1 MSRMHKKRR
10 DRKNTYEMQRAL
22 TEMLSAASTDD
33 ETSDTNAVPES
44 PDIEDSRG
52 YDHEQTGTEATD
64 NHANEQI
71 DTSAIPVPTIPDGV
85 QIGAV
90 EDAEIGTDHEQ
101 IDGSSENIESKTADG
116 DSDRETDTVAKADE
130 AGTEADDET
139 AEPVTNADME
149 SITRQAGDDTADIEQ
164 EACKDVSDDN
174 PGTTGDAVDT
184 VAISEDDGDDDAVA
198 DTDTAKDEDTR
209 FGDDLTP
216 NGHETLQEQADRIA
230 KEESRRTLESIDSQL
245 DASGDKA
252 IDDFISGKIKEALAE
267 RDEYRK
273 NGDKRG
279 VERLGK
285 RLNEIAKL
293 RDGDGR
299 TLDGV
304 TAEYDKIMKDEDDR
318 LMLIAKHEAEQEER
332 ERVKR
337 VDALAAQLKEMPPD
351 EAKQEIAE
359 IDGND
364 YMTLAEFHA
373 ALVSDITSYVEEPEP
388 ELEQDVDETN
398 PETTDDK
405 GIASVTDDSDE
416 ADTDEADDADRGDND
431 TDSDGSNGLKEY
443 YDRYGGEPSHKDI
456 GVIWNKPHEQS
467 EKAKRRQERR
477 QREKERQALLAKRA
491 EERAEKEGVS
501 VEEIATRGDRPM
513 TAEEIEKRRKSK
525 RNGKLTALSIAKS
538 AIGIASLA
546 GIEGYAVF
554 EALKAVHNDG
564 KALSGFQSVEHM
576 IVPML
581 VIAAVWFVLS
591 LVLRA
596 VSKNAASGVISD
608 KSGRDANVK
617 QISYLS
623 ADLGICGK
631 TVLIDI
637 IRLVSMIVAGAL
649 TLVGIGSIAGT
660 DTAMGVAYG
669 IAVLLIAVGIV
680 GKRLYLFG
688 SDDDEDDTVI
698 EDSVTYGLAEIQRKI
713 EPVNAAFRP
722 LLAASAAAIVAM
734 SVVTFLPLRT
744 GTQLSDL
751 GTDAWL
757 SLGAIAA
764 LALGRCIAVW
774 VPRSAE
780 DVTSFS
786 SFAWSLLLM
795 FGLSAAT
802 ALFVIGQYVPAAIS
816 VALIVLICIGLK
828 ILGRGRDSVADL
840 NDYEIE

>member
-10 DRKNTYEMQRAL
+10 DRKNAYEMQRAL

-33 ETSDTNAVPES
+33 ETGDTDADTELPDTEEPRNPE
-44 PDIEDSRG
+44 R
-52 YDHEQTGTEATD
+52 TGTEATD
-64 NHANEQI
+64 NQADEQI
-71 DTSAIPVPTIPDGV
+71 DASSIPVPTIPDGA

-90 EDAEIGTDHEQ
+90 EDAEIGTDQ
-101 IDGSSENIESKTADG
+101 IDEGAESIELETADG
-116 DSDRETDTVAKADE
+116 DPNREVDTVAKADG
-130 AGTEADDET
+130 AGAETGGET
-139 AEPVTNADME
+139 AEPAADDDME
-149 SITRQAGDDTADIEQ
+149 SAARQAGDDTADIEQ
-164 EACKDVSDDN
+164 ETREGDSDDN
-174 PGTTGDAVDT
+174 QDATDDVADT
-184 VAISEDDGDDDAVA
+184 SATSEDDGDDDAA
-198 DTDTAKDEDTR
+198 ANTDVAKDGAAELS
-209 FGDDLTP
+209 DDLTP

-230 KEESRRTLESIDSQL
+230 KEESRCTLESINSQL

-252 IDDFISGKIKEALAE
+252 IDDFISGKIKEALVE
-267 RDEYRK
+267 RDELRRT
-273 NGDKRG
+273 GDKRG

-293 RDGDGR
+293 RDGNGR

-337 VDALAAQLKEMPPD
+337 VDALAAQLKEMAPD
-351 EAKQEIAE
+351 EAKQAIAE

-364 YMTLAEFHA
+364 YMTLAERHA
-373 ALVSDITSYVEEPEP
+373 ALVSDITSYVEEPEQ
-388 ELEQDVDETN
+388 EHDADETV
-398 PETTDDK
+398 PEATDEK
-405 GIASVTDDSDE
+405 GIASETDGSAEAGTDE
-416 ADTDEADDADRGDND
+416 TYDTDGGGDDTESDR
-431 TDSDGSNGLKEY
+431 SNGLKEY
-443 YDRYGGEPSHKDI
+443 YDRYGGEPSQNDI
-456 GVIWNKPHEQS
+456 GVIRNKPHEQS

-501 VEEIATRGDRPM
+501 VEEIASRGDRPM
-513 TAEEIEKRRKSK
+513 TSEEIEKRRKSK
-525 RNGKLTALSIAKS
+525 RDGKLTALSIAKS

-554 EALKAVHNDG
+554 EALKAVHDDG
-564 KALSGFQSVEHM
+564 KALSGFQSIEHM
-576 IVPML
+576 IIPML
-581 VIAAVWFVLS
+581 AIAAVWFVLS

-596 VSKNAASGVISD
+596 VSKNAASGVLSD
-608 KSGRDANVK
+608 KGGRDANVK

-623 ADLGICGK
+623 ADLGVCGK
-631 TVLIDI
+631 TVLIDA
-637 IRLVSMIVAGAL
+637 IRLISMVVAGAL

-660 DTAMGVAYG
+660 DTAMGVTYG

-688 SDDDEDDTVI
+688 SDDDDDDTAGI

-713 EPVNAAFRP
+713 EPVNAVFRP

-802 ALFVIGQYVPAAIS
+802 ALFVVGQYIPAAIS

-840 NDYEIE
+840 GDYEIE

>member
-1 MSRMHKKRR
+1 MSRMHKKRK
-10 DRKNTYEMQRAL
+10 DKKNTYEMQRAL
-22 TEMLSAASTDD
+22 SEMLSAASTVD
-33 ETSDTNAVPES
+33 ETGDTDADAES
-44 PDIEDSRG
+44 PDTEAPLNP
-52 YDHEQTGTEATD
+52 EQTGVETTG
-64 NHANEQI
+64 NHADEQI
-71 DTSAIPVPTIPDGV
+71 DASAIPVPTILDGA

-90 EDAEIGTDHEQ
+90 EDTEIRIGQ
-101 IDGSSENIESKTADG
+101 IDEGAKSIESETADG
-116 DSDRETDTVAKADE
+116 DSIRETDTVAKTDE
-130 AGTEADDET
+130 AGDEASGPTVND
-139 AEPVTNADME
+139 DME
-149 SITRQAGDDTADIEQ
+149 SATRQTVDDTADIEQ
-164 EACKDVSDDN
+164 KACEGDSDDSQDS
-174 PGTTGDAVDT
+174 TGDVADT
-184 VAISEDDGDDDAVA
+184 AETSEDSVDDDAA
-198 DTDTAKDEDTR
+198 DTDVAEEGTDGL
-209 FGDDLTP
+209 GDDLTP
-216 NGHETLQEQADRIA
+216 NRHETLQEQADRIA

-267 RDEYRK
+267 RDECRR
-273 NGDKRG
+273 NGDKKG

-337 VDALAAQLKEMPPD
+337 VDALAVQLKEMAPN
-351 EAKQEIAE
+351 EAKQAIAG

-364 YMTLAEFHA
+364 YMTLAERHA
-373 ALVSDITSYVEEPEP
+373 ALVSDITSYVEEPEQ
-388 ELEQDVDETN
+388 EQGADETN
-398 PETTDDK
+398 SDATDDNGIASTTDDS
-405 GIASVTDDSDE
+405 AE
-416 ADTDEADDADRGDND
+416 AGTDEVDDAERSGDD
-431 TDSDGSNGLKEY
+431 TGSDGSNGLKEY
-443 YDRYGGEPSHKDI
+443 YDRYGGEPSQNDI
-456 GVIWNKPHEQS
+456 GVIRNKPHEQS

-477 QREKERQALLAKRA
+477 KREKERQALLAKRA
-491 EERAEKEGVS
+491 EERAENEGVS
-501 VEEIATRGDRPM
+501 VEEIASRGDRQM
-513 TAEEIEKRRKSK
+513 TSEEIEKRRKSK
-525 RNGKLTALSIAKS
+525 RDGKLTALSIAKS

-554 EALKAVHNDG
+554 EALKAVHDDG

-581 VIAAVWFVLS
+581 AIAAVWFVLS

-596 VSKNAASGVISD
+596 VSKNAASGVLSD
-608 KSGRDANVK
+608 KGGRDANVK

-623 ADLGICGK
+623 ADLGVCGK
-631 TVLIDI
+631 TVLIDA
-637 IRLVSMIVAGAL
+637 IRLVSTVIAGAL
-649 TLVGIGSIAGT
+649 TLVGIGSVAGT

-757 SLGAIAA
+757 SFGAIAA

-802 ALFVIGQYVPAAIS
+802 ALFVVGQYVPAAIS

-840 NDYEIE
+840 DDYEIE

>member
-33 ETSDTNAVPES
+33 ETGGAVPE
-44 PDIEDSRG
+44 PADIETPGVEETRDSKQ
-52 YDHEQTGTEATD
+52 DAAESTGTPISESTD
-64 NHANEQI
+64 A
-71 DTSAIPVPTIPDGV
+71 SAIPVPTIPDGA

-90 EDAEIGTDHEQ
+90 ENDEGSIDSAEGTGNDADSESVGDDSNPEPDAVTENGKEGDEATEPEAGV
-101 IDGSSENIESKTADG
+101 DG
-116 DSDRETDTVAKADE
+116 ETDAQQVGDDAADIEPE
-130 AGTEADDET
+130 AREGGSDDNSDVTTDDVDDKTETSE
-139 AEPVTNADME
+139 
-149 SITRQAGDDTADIEQ
+149 DTAD
-164 EACKDVSDDN
+164 DD
-174 PGTTGDAVDT
+174 
-184 VAISEDDGDDDAVA
+184 SE
-198 DTDTAKDEDTR
+198 DTDTAGATGL
-209 FGDDLTP
+209 GDDLTP

-230 KEESRRTLESIDSQL
+230 KEESKRTLESIDSQL

-267 RDEYRK
+267 RDEYRR

-304 TAEYDKIMKDEDDR
+304 TAGYDKIMKDEDDR

-337 VDALAAQLKEMPPD
+337 VDAIAAKLKEMAPD
-351 EAKQEIAE
+351 EAQQVIAE

-364 YMTLAEFHA
+364 YMTLAERHA
-373 ALVSDITSYVEEPEP
+373 ALVSDITSYAEEPEQ
-388 ELEQDVDETN
+388 EQEADETGH
-398 PETTDDK
+398 EATDDK
-405 GIASVTDDSDE
+405 GASVTDDSAAAGTD
-416 ADTDEADDADRGDND
+416 DTDDADRGGDN
-431 TDSDGSNGLKEY
+431 TESDGSNGLKEY
-443 YDRYGGEPSHKDI
+443 YDRYGGEPSHRDI

-477 QREKERQALLAKRA
+477 QREKERQAMLEKRA

-501 VEEIATRGDRPM
+501 VEEIASRGDRQM
-513 TAEEIEKRRKSK
+513 SAEEIEKLRKGK
-525 RNGKLTALSIAKS
+525 KNGKLTALSVAKS

-554 EALKAVHNDG
+554 EALKAVHDDG
-564 KALSGFQSVEHM
+564 KALSGFQSIEHM

-581 VIAAVWFVLS
+581 AIAAVWFVLS

-596 VSKNAASGVISD
+596 VSKNAASGVLSD
-608 KSGRDANVK
+608 KGERDANVK

-623 ADLGICGK
+623 ADLGVCGK
-631 TVLIDI
+631 TVLIDA
-637 IRLVSMIVAGAL
+637 IRLISMVVAGGL

-669 IAVLLIAVGIV
+669 IAVLLAAVGIV

-688 SDDDEDDTVI
+688 SDEDDDDTAGI
-698 EDSVTYGLAEIQRKI
+698 EDSVTYGLAEIQRRI
-713 EPVNAAFRP
+713 EPVNAVFRP

-734 SVVTFLPLRT
+734 SIVTFLPLRT

-757 SLGAIAA
+757 SFGAIVA

-780 DVTSFS
+780 DATSFS

-802 ALFVIGQYVPAAIS
+802 ALFVVGQYVPAAIS
-816 VALIVLICIGLK
+816 VALIALICIGLK

-840 NDYEIE
+840 DDYEIE

>member
-1 MSRMHKKRR
+1 MSRMHKKRK
-10 DRKNTYEMQRAL
+10 DKKNTYEMQRAL

-33 ETSDTNAVPES
+33 ETGDTVPES
-44 PDIEDSRG
+44 TDIE
-52 YDHEQTGTEATD
+52 TPGTEETREPKQDTAEVAE
-64 NHANEQI
+64 NPIAESI
-71 DTSAIPVPTIPDGV
+71 DASAIPVPTIPDGA

-90 EDAEIGTDHEQ
+90 ETDDEKLASAEGTDNSAESE
-101 IDGSSENIESKTADG
+101 IAGDGSNHEVDTVMENGEDG
-116 DSDRETDTVAKADE
+116 DKPSEPE
-130 AGTEADDET
+130 AVD
-139 AEPVTNADME
+139 DME
-149 SITRQAGDDTADIEQ
+149 SATRQVSDDTTDIEQ
-164 EACKDVSDDN
+164 KACEDDSDDN
-174 PGTTGDAVDT
+174 PGPTGD
-184 VAISEDDGDDDAVA
+184 VADMAETSEDGVDDDAA
-198 DTDTAKDEDTR
+198 DADAAEE
-209 FGDDLTP
+209 GAAELSDDLTP
-216 NGHETLQEQADRIA
+216 NGYETLQEQADRIA

-267 RDEYRK
+267 RDECRRT
-273 NGDKRG
+273 GDKRG

-293 RDGDGR
+293 RDGNGR

-337 VDALAAQLKEMPPD
+337 VDAFAAKLKEMAPD
-351 EAKQEIAE
+351 EAKQAIAE

-364 YMTLAEFHA
+364 YMTLAERHA
-373 ALVSDITSYVEEPEP
+373 ALVSDITSYVEEPEQ
-388 ELEQDVDETN
+388 EHDADETV
-398 PETTDDK
+398 PEATDDK
-405 GIASVTDDSDE
+405 GIASATDGSAEAGTDE
-416 ADTDEADDADRGDND
+416 TYDTDRGGDDTESDR
-431 TDSDGSNGLKEY
+431 SNGLKEY
-443 YDRYGGEPSHKDI
+443 YDRYGGEPSQNDI
-456 GVIWNKPHEQS
+456 GVIRNKPHEQS

-491 EERAEKEGVS
+491 EERAEKEGTS
-501 VEEIATRGDRPM
+501 VEEIASRGDRPM
-513 TAEEIEKRRKSK
+513 TSEEIEKRRKNK
-525 RNGKLTALSIAKS
+525 RDGKLTALSIAKS

-554 EALKAVHNDG
+554 EALKAVHDDG

-596 VSKNAASGVISD
+596 VSKNAASGVLSD
-608 KSGRDANVK
+608 KGGRDANVK

-623 ADLGICGK
+623 ADLGVCGK
-631 TVLIDI
+631 TVLIDA
-637 IRLVSMIVAGAL
+637 IRLISMIVAGAL
-649 TLVGIGSIAGT
+649 TLVGIGSVAGT

-688 SDDDEDDTVI
+688 SDDDDDDTAGI

-713 EPVNAAFRP
+713 EPVNAVFRP
-722 LLAASAAAIVAM
+722 LIAASAAAIVAM
-734 SVVTFLPLRT
+734 SIVTFLPLRT

-757 SLGAIAA
+757 SLGAIVA

-802 ALFVIGQYVPAAIS
+802 ALFVVGQYVPAAIS

-840 NDYEIE
+840 DDYEIE

>member
-1 MSRMHKKRR
+1 
-10 DRKNTYEMQRAL
+10 MQRAL

-33 ETSDTNAVPES
+33 ETDGTAPAE
-44 PDIEDSRG
+44 PADIETPGVEETRDPKQDAAES
-52 YDHEQTGTEATD
+52 TGNPISESTD
-64 NHANEQI
+64 A
-71 DTSAIPVPTIPDGV
+71 SAIPVPTIPDGA

-90 EDAEIGTDHEQ
+90 ENDEERIASAEGTGNDADSESVGDDSNPETDAVT
-101 IDGSSENIESKTADG
+101 ENGEAG
-116 DSDRETDTVAKADE
+116 DEATEPEASVDRETDAQQ
-130 AGTEADDET
+130 
-139 AEPVTNADME
+139 
-149 SITRQAGDDTADIEQ
+149 IGDDATDIEQ
-164 EACKDVSDDN
+164 KACENDIDDT
-174 PGTTGDAVDT
+174 PDSTDGTADAAET
-184 VAISEDDGDDDAVA
+184 SEDSVDDGTA
-198 DTDTAKDEDTR
+198 DTDAAKEAAAGL
-209 FGDDLTP
+209 GDDLTP

-230 KEESRRTLESIDSQL
+230 KEESRRTLESIATQL

-267 RDEYRK
+267 RDEYRR

-304 TAEYDKIMKDEDDR
+304 TAGYDKIMKDEDDR

-337 VDALAAQLKEMPPD
+337 VDALAAKLKEMAPD
-351 EAKQEIAE
+351 EAQQAIAE

-364 YMTLAEFHA
+364 YMTLAERHA
-373 ALVSDITSYVEEPEP
+373 ALVSDITSYAEEPDQ
-388 ELEQDVDETN
+388 EQDTDETN
-398 PETTDDK
+398 HEVTDDK
-405 GIASVTDDSDE
+405 GVASATDDSAEDSAE
-416 ADTDEADDADRGDND
+416 ADTDDTDDADRGGDD
-431 TDSDGSNGLKEY
+431 TESDGSNGLKEY

-477 QREKERQALLAKRA
+477 QREKERQALLEKRA
-491 EERAEKEGVS
+491 EERAEREGVS

-513 TAEEIEKRRKSK
+513 TAEEIGKRRKGK
-525 RNGKLTALSIAKS
+525 RDGRLTALSVAKS

-554 EALKAVHNDG
+554 EALKAVHDDG

-581 VIAAVWFVLS
+581 LIAAVWFVLS

-596 VSKNAASGVISD
+596 VSKNAASGVLSD
-608 KSGRDANVK
+608 KGERDANVK

-623 ADLGICGK
+623 ADLGVCGR
-631 TVLIDI
+631 TVLIDA
-637 IRLVSMIVAGAL
+637 IRLVSMVVAGGL
-649 TLVGIGSIAGT
+649 TLVGIGSVAGT

-669 IAVLLIAVGIV
+669 IAVLLAAVGIV

-688 SDDDEDDTVI
+688 SDDDDDVTVI
-698 EDSVTYGLAEIQRKI
+698 EDSVTYGLAEIQRRI

-734 SVVTFLPLRT
+734 SIVTFLPLRT

-757 SLGAIAA
+757 SLGAIVA

-802 ALFVIGQYVPAAIS
+802 ALFVVGQYVPAAIS
-816 VALIVLICIGLK
+816 VALIALICIGLK

-840 NDYEIE
+840 DDYEIE

>member
-1 MSRMHKKRR
+1 MSRMHKKRK
-10 DRKNTYEMQRAL
+10 DKKNTYEMQRAL
-22 TEMLSAASTDD
+22 TEMLSAASTAD
-33 ETSDTNAVPES
+33 ETGDTDADAES
-44 PDIEDSRG
+44 PDTEGPR
-52 YDHEQTGTEATD
+52 DHEQTDTEATG
-64 NHANEQI
+64 NHADEQI
-71 DTSAIPVPTIPDGV
+71 DASAIPVPTIPDGA

-90 EDAEIGTDHEQ
+90 EDAEIGTDQ
-101 IDGSSENIESKTADG
+101 IDGNAENIESKTADD
-116 DSDRETDTVAKADE
+116 DSNREADTVAETDE
-130 AGTEADDET
+130 VGDET
-139 AEPVTNADME
+139 SELTVNDDME
-149 SITRQAGDDTADIEQ
+149 SATRQVVDDTADIEQ
-164 EACKDVSDDN
+164 EACEDDSDDN
-174 PGTTGDAVDT
+174 QDATGDVADT
-184 VAISEDDGDDDAVA
+184 TETSEDGVDDAAA
-198 DTDTAKDEDTR
+198 DTDTAKEGAAEL
-209 FGDDLTP
+209 GDDLTP

-267 RDEYRK
+267 RDELRR

-304 TAEYDKIMKDEDDR
+304 TAGYDKIMKDEDDR

-337 VDALAAQLKEMPPD
+337 VDALAAQLKEMAPD
-351 EAKQEIAE
+351 EAKQAIAG

-364 YMTLAEFHA
+364 YMTLAERHA
-373 ALVSDITSYVEEPEP
+373 ALVSDITSYVEE
-388 ELEQDVDETN
+388 LEQEQDADETV
-398 PETTDDK
+398 PEATDEN
-405 GIASVTDDSDE
+405 GIASVTDDSTE
-416 ADTDEADDADRGDND
+416 SDTDETDDADRGDAD
-431 TDSDGSNGLKEY
+431 TESDGSNGLKEY
-443 YDRYGGEPSHKDI
+443 YDRYGGEPSQNDI
-456 GVIWNKPHEQS
+456 GVIRNKPHEQS
-467 EKAKRRQERR
+467 EKAKRRRERR

-501 VEEIATRGDRPM
+501 VEEIASRGDRPM
-513 TAEEIEKRRKSK
+513 TDEEIEKRRKSK
-525 RNGKLTALSIAKS
+525 RDGKLTALSIAKS

-554 EALKAVHNDG
+554 EALKAVHDDG
-564 KALSGFQSVEHM
+564 KALSGFQSIEHM
-576 IVPML
+576 IIPML
-581 VIAAVWFVLS
+581 AIAAVWFVLS

-596 VSKNAASGVISD
+596 VSKNAASGVLSD
-608 KSGRDANVK
+608 KGGRDANVK

-623 ADLGICGK
+623 ADLGVCGK
-631 TVLIDI
+631 TVLIDA
-637 IRLVSMIVAGAL
+637 IRLISMIVAGAL
-649 TLVGIGSIAGT
+649 TLVGIGSVAGT

-688 SDDDEDDTVI
+688 SDDDDDDTAGI

-713 EPVNAAFRP
+713 EPVNAVFRP

-802 ALFVIGQYVPAAIS
+802 ALFVVGQYIPAAIS

-840 NDYEIE
+840 DDYEIE

>member
-1 MSRMHKKRR
+1 MK
-10 DRKNTYEMQRAL
+10 
-22 TEMLSAASTDD
+22 SA
-33 ETSDTNAVPES
+33 
-44 PDIEDSRG
+44 
-52 YDHEQTGTEATD
+52 
-64 NHANEQI
+64 
-71 DTSAIPVPTIPDGV
+71 
-85 QIGAV
+85 
-90 EDAEIGTDHEQ
+90 
-101 IDGSSENIESKTADG
+101 
-116 DSDRETDTVAKADE
+116 
-130 AGTEADDET
+130 
-139 AEPVTNADME
+139 
-149 SITRQAGDDTADIEQ
+149 TRQTVDDTADIEH
-164 EACKDVSDDN
+164 EACEGDSDDN
-174 PGTTGDAVDT
+174 KDSTGDVADT
-184 VAISEDDGDDDAVA
+184 AETFKDSVDDDAA
-198 DTDTAKDEDTR
+198 DTDAAEEGTDGL
-209 FGDDLTP
+209 GDDLTP

-267 RDEYRK
+267 RDECRR

-293 RDGDGR
+293 RDGDDR

-337 VDALAAQLKEMPPD
+337 VDALAVQLKEMAPD
-351 EAKQEIAE
+351 EAKQAIAG

-364 YMTLAEFHA
+364 YMTLAERHA
-373 ALVSDITSYVEEPEP
+373 ALVSDITSYAEEPEQ
-388 ELEQDVDETN
+388 EQDADETV
-398 PETTDDK
+398 PEATDDN
-405 GIASVTDDSDE
+405 GIASATDDSAE
-416 ADTDEADDADRGDND
+416 AGTDETDDANRSGND
-431 TDSDGSNGLKEY
+431 TESDGSNGLKEY
-443 YDRYGGEPSHKDI
+443 YDRYGGEPSQNDI
-456 GVIWNKPHEQS
+456 GVIRNKPHEQS

-477 QREKERQALLAKRA
+477 QREKERQAILAKRA

-501 VEEIATRGDRPM
+501 VEEITSRGDRPM
-513 TAEEIEKRRKSK
+513 TSEEIEKRRKSK
-525 RNGKLTALSIAKS
+525 RDGKLTALSIAKS

-554 EALKAVHNDG
+554 EALKAVHDDG

-591 LVLRA
+591 LVLCA
-596 VSKNAASGVISD
+596 VSKNAASGVLSD
-608 KSGRDANVK
+608 KGGRDANVK

-623 ADLGICGK
+623 ADIGVCWK
-631 TVLIDI
+631 TVLIDT
-637 IRLVSMIVAGAL
+637 IRLVSMVVAGAL

-688 SDDDEDDTVI
+688 SDDDDDDTEGI
-698 EDSVTYGLAEIQRKI
+698 ENSVTYGLAEIQRKI

-757 SLGAIAA
+757 SFGAIAA

-802 ALFVIGQYVPAAIS
+802 ALFVVGQYVPAAIS

-840 NDYEIE
+840 DDYEIE

>member
-1 MSRMHKKRR
+1 MSRMHKKRK
-10 DRKNTYEMQRAL
+10 DKKNTYEMQRAL
-22 TEMLSAASTDD
+22 SEMLSAASTVD
-33 ETSDTNAVPES
+33 ETGDTDAAPES
-44 PDIEDSRG
+44 PDIDGSR
-52 YDHEQTGTEATD
+52 DPEQTGAEATD
-64 NHANEQI
+64 NHTDEQI
-71 DTSAIPVPTIPDGV
+71 DTSAIPVPTIPDGA

-90 EDAEIGTDHEQ
+90 EDTEIRTCQ
-101 IDGSSENIESKTADG
+101 IDEGTESIESETADG
-116 DSDRETDTVAKADE
+116 DSIRETDTVAKIDKTGAE
-130 AGTEADDET
+130 TDDET
-139 AEPVTNADME
+139 TESAANDDME
-149 SITRQAGDDTADIEQ
+149 STARQAGDDTADIEQ
-164 EACKDVSDDN
+164 KACEGNSDDN
-174 PGTTGDAVDT
+174 PDSTGDVVDT
-184 VAISEDDGDDDAVA
+184 AETSEDNVDDDAA
-198 DTDTAKDEDTR
+198 DTDAAEEGAAEL
-209 FGDDLTP
+209 GDDLTP

-267 RDEYRK
+267 RDECRR

-293 RDGDGR
+293 RDGYGR

-304 TAEYDKIMKDEDDR
+304 TAGYDKIMKDEDNR

-337 VDALAAQLKEMPPD
+337 VDTLAAQLKEMAPD
-351 EAKQEIAE
+351 EAKQAIAG

-364 YMTLAEFHA
+364 YMTLAERHA

-388 ELEQDVDETN
+388 EHDTDETA
-398 PETTDDK
+398 PEATDDN
-405 GIASVTDDSDE
+405 GIASATDDSAE
-416 ADTDEADDADRGDND
+416 SDTDEADGTDRTGDD
-431 TDSDGSNGLKEY
+431 TESDKSNGLKEY
-443 YDRYGGEPSHKDI
+443 YDRYGGEPSQNDI
-456 GVIWNKPHEQS
+456 GVIRNKPHEQS

-525 RNGKLTALSIAKS
+525 RDGKLTALSIAKS

-554 EALKAVHNDG
+554 EALKAVHDDG

-596 VSKNAASGVISD
+596 VSKNAASGVLSD
-608 KSGRDANVK
+608 KGGRDANVK

-623 ADLGICGK
+623 ADLGVCGK
-631 TVLIDI
+631 TVLIDV

-649 TLVGIGSIAGT
+649 TLVGIGSVAGT

-688 SDDDEDDTVI
+688 SDDDDDDTAGI

-713 EPVNAAFRP
+713 EPVNAVFRP
-722 LLAASAAAIVAM
+722 LLAASAAVIVAM
-734 SVVTFLPLRT
+734 SIVTFLPLRT

-757 SLGAIAA
+757 SFGAIAA

-802 ALFVIGQYVPAAIS
+802 ALFVVGQYIPSAIS

>member
-1 MSRMHKKRR
+1 MSRMHKKRK
-10 DRKNTYEMQRAL
+10 DKKNTYEMQRAL
-22 TEMLSAASTDD
+22 TEMLSAASTAD
-33 ETSDTNAVPES
+33 ETGDTDADTES
-44 PDIEDSRG
+44 PDIEKTLDS
-52 YDHEQTGTEATD
+52 EQTGPEATENRAD
-64 NHANEQI
+64 EQI
-71 DTSAIPVPTIPDGV
+71 DASAIPVPTIPDGA

-90 EDAEIGTDHEQ
+90 EDAEIGTDQ
-101 IDGSSENIESKTADG
+101 VDGATKNIESETADG
-116 DSDRETDTVAKADE
+116 DSDREVDTVAKTDK
-130 AGTEADDET
+130 AGDET
-139 AEPVTNADME
+139 AEPVANDDME
-149 SITRQAGDDTADIEQ
+149 SATGQISDDTADIEP
-164 EACKDVSDDN
+164 EACEDNSDDS
-174 PGTTGDAVDT
+174 TATADDVDDK
-184 VAISEDDGDDDAVA
+184 AEIPEDSVDDDTA
-198 DTDTAKDEDTR
+198 DTDTAEEGAAEL
-209 FGDDLTP
+209 GDDLTP

-252 IDDFISGKIKEALAE
+252 IDDFISSKIKEALAE
-267 RDEYRK
+267 RDECRR
-273 NGDKRG
+273 NGNKRG

-337 VDALAAQLKEMPPD
+337 VDALAAQLKEMAPD
-351 EAKQEIAE
+351 EAKQAIAE

-364 YMTLAEFHA
+364 YMTLAERHA
-373 ALVSDITSYVEEPEP
+373 ALVSDITSYVEEPEQ
-388 ELEQDVDETN
+388 EQNADEADSEATDDN
-398 PETTDDK
+398 GIASTTDD
-405 GIASVTDDSDE
+405 STES
-416 ADTDEADDADRGDND
+416 DTDEADDAERGDAD
-431 TDSDGSNGLKEY
+431 TESDGSNGLKEY
-443 YDRYGGEPSHKDI
+443 YDRYGGEPSQNDI
-456 GVIWNKPHEQS
+456 GVIRNKPHEQS

-491 EERAEKEGVS
+491 EERAEKEGTS
-501 VEEIATRGDRPM
+501 VEEIASRGDRQM
-513 TAEEIEKRRKSK
+513 TAEEIEKRRKGK
-525 RNGKLTALSIAKS
+525 RDGKLTALSIAKS

-554 EALKAVHNDG
+554 EALKAVHDDG
-564 KALSGFQSVEHM
+564 KALSGFQSVEYM

-591 LVLRA
+591 LVLRT
-596 VSKNAASGVISD
+596 VSKNAASGVLSD
-608 KSGRDANVK
+608 KGGRDANVK

-623 ADLGICGK
+623 ADLGVCGK
-631 TVLIDI
+631 TVLIDA
-637 IRLVSMIVAGAL
+637 IRLVSMVVAGAL

-688 SDDDEDDTVI
+688 SDDDDDDTAGI

-713 EPVNAAFRP
+713 EPVNAVFRP

-734 SVVTFLPLRT
+734 SIVTFLPLRT

-757 SLGAIAA
+757 SLGAIIA

-840 NDYEIE
+840 DDYEIE

>member
-1 MSRMHKKRR
+1 MSRMHKKRK

-22 TEMLSAASTDD
+22 TEMLSAASTAD
-33 ETSDTNAVPES
+33 ETGDTDVDTES
-44 PDIEDSRG
+44 TDIEEPRN
-52 YDHEQTGTEATD
+52 HEQTDTEATR
-64 NHANEQI
+64 NHAEEQI
-71 DTSAIPVPTIPDGV
+71 DASAIPVPVIPDGA

-90 EDAEIGTDHEQ
+90 EDAEIGADQ
-101 IDGSSENIESKTADG
+101 ADGDTENIESKTVND
-116 DSDRETDTVAKADE
+116 DSNRETDAVAKTDA
-130 AGTEADDET
+130 
-139 AEPVTNADME
+139 AEE
-149 SITRQAGDDTADIEQ
+149 
-164 EACKDVSDDN
+164 
-174 PGTTGDAVDT
+174 
-184 VAISEDDGDDDAVA
+184 VA
-198 DTDTAKDEDTR
+198 DG

-267 RDEYRK
+267 RDELRR

-304 TAEYDKIMKDEDDR
+304 TAGYDKIMQDEDDR

-337 VDALAAQLKEMPPD
+337 VDALALKLKEMAPD
-351 EAKQEIAE
+351 EAKQAIAE

-364 YMTLAEFHA
+364 YMTLAERHA
-373 ALVSDITSYVEEPEP
+373 ALVSDITSYVEEPEQ
-388 ELEQDVDETN
+388 EQNADEVDSEATDEN
-398 PETTDDK
+398 GIASTTDD
-405 GIASVTDDSDE
+405 SSET
-416 ADTDEADDADRGDND
+416 DTDETDDADRGDTD
-431 TDSDGSNGLKEY
+431 TESDESNGLKEY
-443 YDRYGGEPSHKDI
+443 YDRYGGEPLHKDI
-456 GVIWNKPHEQS
+456 GITWNKPHEQS

-477 QREKERQALLAKRA
+477 QREKERRALLAKRA

-501 VEEIATRGDRPM
+501 VEEIASRGDRPM

-525 RNGKLTALSIAKS
+525 RDGKLTTLSIAKS

-554 EALKAVHNDG
+554 EALKAVHDDG

-591 LVLRA
+591 LVLRI
-596 VSKNAASGVISD
+596 VSKNAASGVLSD
-608 KSGRDANVK
+608 KGGLDANVK

-623 ADLGICGK
+623 ADLGVCGK
-631 TVLIDI
+631 TVFIDA
-637 IRLVSMIVAGAL
+637 IRLVSMVVAGAL

-660 DTAMGVAYG
+660 DTAIGVAYG

-688 SDDDEDDTVI
+688 SDDDDYDAAVI
-698 EDSVTYGLAEIQRKI
+698 EDSVTYGLAEIKRRI
-713 EPVNAAFRP
+713 EPVNAVFRP
-722 LLAASAAAIVAM
+722 LLAASVAAIVAM
-734 SVVTFLPLRT
+734 SIVTFLPLRT

-757 SLGAIAA
+757 SLGAIIA

-786 SFAWSLLLM
+786 SFAWSLFLM

-802 ALFVIGQYVPAAIS
+802 ALFVVGQYIPAAIS

-840 NDYEIE
+840 DDYEIE

>member
-1 MSRMHKKRR
+1 MSRMHKKRK

-22 TEMLSAASTDD
+22 TEMLSAASTGDK
-33 ETSDTNAVPES
+33 TGDTDADAKS
-44 PDIEDSRG
+44 PDTEGSLNP
-52 YDHEQTGTEATD
+52 EQTGTEATENRAD
-64 NHANEQI
+64 EQI
-71 DTSAIPVPTIPDGV
+71 DASAIPVPTIPEGV

-90 EDAEIGTDHEQ
+90 EDAEIGTDQ
-101 IDGSSENIESKTADG
+101 IGEGTENVESETADG
-116 DSDRETDTVAKADE
+116 DSNRETDTVA
-130 AGTEADDET
+130 ET
-139 AEPVTNADME
+139 GETSDVTTEPVSNDDVE
-149 SITRQAGDDTADIEQ
+149 SAARQ
-164 EACKDVSDDN
+164 VV
-174 PGTTGDAVDT
+174 DASET
-184 VAISEDDGDDDAVA
+184 SEDGVDDDAA
-198 DTDTAKDEDTR
+198 DADAAEEGAAEL
-209 FGDDLTP
+209 GDDLTP

-245 DASGDKA
+245 DESGDKA
-252 IDDFISGKIKEALAE
+252 IDDFISGKIKEALVE
-267 RDEYRK
+267 RDECRR
-273 NGDKRG
+273 NGDKKG

-293 RDGDGR
+293 RDGNGR

-304 TAEYDKIMKDEDDR
+304 TTEYDKIMKDEDDR

-337 VDALAAQLKEMPPD
+337 VDALAAQLKEMAPD
-351 EAKQEIAE
+351 EAKQAIAE

-364 YMTLAEFHA
+364 YMTLAERHA
-373 ALVSDITSYVEEPEP
+373 ALVSDITSYVEEPEQ
-388 ELEQDVDETN
+388 EHDADETV
-398 PETTDDK
+398 PEATDDK
-405 GIASVTDDSDE
+405 GIASATDGSAKAGVDETDDTERGGDDTESD
-416 ADTDEADDADRGDND
+416 R
-431 TDSDGSNGLKEY
+431 SNGLKEY
-443 YDRYGGEPSHKDI
+443 YDRYGGEPSQNDI
-456 GVIWNKPHEQS
+456 GVIRNKPHEQS

-491 EERAEKEGVS
+491 EERAEKEGAS

-525 RNGKLTALSIAKS
+525 RDGKLTALSIAKS

-554 EALKAVHNDG
+554 EALKAVHDDG

-581 VIAAVWFVLS
+581 VIAAVWFALS

-596 VSKNAASGVISD
+596 VSKNAASGVLSD
-608 KSGRDANVK
+608 KGGRDANVK

-623 ADLGICGK
+623 ADLGVCWK
-631 TVLIDI
+631 TVLIDA
-637 IRLVSMIVAGAL
+637 IRLVSIVVVGTL
-649 TLVGIGSIAGT
+649 TLVGIGSVAGT

-669 IAVLLIAVGIV
+669 IAVLLIVVGIV

-688 SDDDEDDTVI
+688 SDDDDYDEAVI
-698 EDSVTYGLAEIQRKI
+698 ENSVTYGLAEIQRRI

-722 LLAASAAAIVAM
+722 LLVASVAAIVAM
-734 SVVTFLPLRT
+734 SIVTFLPLRT

-757 SLGAIAA
+757 SLGAIVA

-840 NDYEIE
+840 DDYEIE

>member
-1 MSRMHKKRR
+1 MSRMHKKRK
-10 DRKNTYEMQRAL
+10 DKKNTYEMQRAL
-22 TEMLSAASTDD
+22 TEMLSAASTAG
-33 ETSDTNAVPES
+33 ETGDTDADTESADIKVPRD
-44 PDIEDSRG
+44 P
-52 YDHEQTGTEATD
+52 EQTGIEATENRTD
-64 NHANEQI
+64 EQI
-71 DTSAIPVPTIPDGV
+71 DASSIPVPTIPEGV

-90 EDAEIGTDHEQ
+90 EDAEIGTDQ
-101 IDGSSENIESKTADG
+101 IDGNAENIESETADD
-116 DSDRETDTVAKADE
+116 DSNREVDAVAETGETD
-130 AGTEADDET
+130 DDITGPT
-139 AEPVTNADME
+139 ANDDVE
-149 SITRQAGDDTADIEQ
+149 SAARQAGDDTADIEP
-164 EACKDVSDDN
+164 EACEDDSDDN
-174 PGTTGDAVDT
+174 QDATSDVVDT
-184 VAISEDDGDDDAVA
+184 AETSEDGVDDDNAA
-198 DTDTAKDEDTR
+198 DTGAAEEEAAEL
-209 FGDDLTP
+209 GDDLTP

-267 RDEYRK
+267 RDECRR

-293 RDGDGR
+293 REGDGR

-304 TAEYDKIMKDEDDR
+304 TAGYDKIMKDEDDR

-337 VDALAAQLKEMPPD
+337 VDALAAQLKEMAHD
-351 EAKQEIAE
+351 EAKQAIAE

-364 YMTLAEFHA
+364 YMTLAERHA

-388 ELEQDVDETN
+388 EQDSDETA
-398 PETTDDK
+398 PEATDDN
-405 GIASVTDDSDE
+405 GVASATDDSTE
-416 ADTDEADDADRGDND
+416 SDTDEADDTDRDGDD
-431 TDSDGSNGLKEY
+431 TKSDESNGLKEY
-443 YDRYGGEPSHKDI
+443 YDRYGGEPSQNDI
-456 GVIWNKPHEQS
+456 GVIRNKPHEQS

-491 EERAEKEGVS
+491 EERAEKEGTS
-501 VEEIATRGDRPM
+501 VEEIASRGDRPM
-513 TAEEIEKRRKSK
+513 TAEEIKKRRKSK
-525 RNGKLTALSIAKS
+525 RDGKLTALSIAKS

-554 EALKAVHNDG
+554 EALKAVHDDG

-581 VIAAVWFVLS
+581 IIAAVWFVLS
-591 LVLRA
+591 LVLRT
-596 VSKNAASGVISD
+596 VSKNAASGVLSD
-608 KSGRDANVK
+608 KGGRDANVN

-623 ADLGICGK
+623 ADLGVCGK
-631 TVLIDI
+631 TVLIDA
-637 IRLVSMIVAGAL
+637 IRLISMVVAGAL
-649 TLVGIGSIAGT
+649 TLVGIGSVAGT

-688 SDDDEDDTVI
+688 SDDDDDDTVI
-698 EDSVTYGLAEIQRKI
+698 EDSVTYGLAEIQRRI
-713 EPVNAAFRP
+713 EPVNAVFRP
-722 LLAASAAAIVAM
+722 LLTASAAAIVAM
-734 SVVTFLPLRT
+734 SIVTFLPLRT

-757 SLGAIAA
+757 SLGAIIA

-802 ALFVIGQYVPAAIS
+802 ALFVVGQYVPAAIS
-816 VALIVLICIGLK
+816 VALIALICIGLK

-840 NDYEIE
+840 DDYEIE

>member
-1 MSRMHKKRR
+1 MSRMHKKRK
-10 DRKNTYEMQRAL
+10 DKKNTYEMQRAL
-22 TEMLSAASTDD
+22 TEMLSAASTAD
-33 ETSDTNAVPES
+33 ETGDTDADAES
-44 PDIEDSRG
+44 PDTEGPR
-52 YDHEQTGTEATD
+52 DHEQTDTEATG
-64 NHANEQI
+64 NHADEQI
-71 DTSAIPVPTIPDGV
+71 DASAIPVPTIPDGA

-90 EDAEIGTDHEQ
+90 EDAEIGTDKINE
-101 IDGSSENIESKTADG
+101 GTKNVESETAD
-116 DSDRETDTVAKADE
+116 DNSNREADTVAKTGE
-130 AGTEADDET
+130 AGDET
-139 AEPVTNADME
+139 TEPVANDDVE
-149 SITRQAGDDTADIEQ
+149 SAARQAVGDTADIEP
-164 EACKDVSDDN
+164 EACEDDSDDS
-174 PGTTGDAVDT
+174 TGPADEVDDKAETPEDTADDEAV
-184 VAISEDDGDDDAVA
+184 
-198 DTDTAKDEDTR
+198 DTDTAKTDAAPLS
-209 FGDDLTP
+209 DDLTP

-252 IDDFISGKIKEALAE
+252 IDGFISGKIKEALAE
-267 RDEYRK
+267 RDECRR

-304 TAEYDKIMKDEDDR
+304 TAGYDKIMKDEDDR

-337 VDALAAQLKEMPPD
+337 VDALAAQLKEMAPD
-351 EAKQEIAE
+351 EAKQAIAE

-364 YMTLAEFHA
+364 YMTLAERHA

-388 ELEQDVDETN
+388 EQ
-398 PETTDDK
+398 
-405 GIASVTDDSDE
+405 DSDE
-416 ADTDEADDADRGDND
+416 TAPEATDDNGFASATDGSTESDTDEADDAERDDAD
-431 TDSDGSNGLKEY
+431 TEADGPNGLKEY
-443 YDRYGGEPSHKDI
+443 YDRYGGEPSQNDI
-456 GVIWNKPHEQS
+456 GVIRNKPHEQS

-491 EERAEKEGVS
+491 EERAEKEGTS
-501 VEEIATRGDRPM
+501 VEEIASRGDRPM
-513 TAEEIEKRRKSK
+513 TSEEIEKRRKSK
-525 RNGKLTALSIAKS
+525 RDGKLTALSIAKS

-546 GIEGYAVF
+546 EIEGYAVF
-554 EALKAVHNDG
+554 EALKAVHDDG

-576 IVPML
+576 IIPML
-581 VIAAVWFVLS
+581 AIAAVWFVLS

-596 VSKNAASGVISD
+596 VSKNAASGVLSD
-608 KSGRDANVK
+608 KGGRDANVK

-623 ADLGICGK
+623 ADLGVCGK
-631 TVLIDI
+631 TVLIDVT
-637 IRLVSMIVAGAL
+637 RLVSMVVAGAL
-649 TLVGIGSIAGT
+649 TLVGIGSIAGM

-669 IAVLLIAVGIV
+669 IAVLLIVVGIV

-688 SDDDEDDTVI
+688 SDDDDDDAAVI
-698 EDSVTYGLAEIQRKI
+698 EDSVTYGLAEIQRRI
-713 EPVNAAFRP
+713 EPVNAVFRP

-734 SVVTFLPLRT
+734 SIVTFLPLRT

-802 ALFVIGQYVPAAIS
+802 ALFVVGQYIPAAIS

-840 NDYEIE
+840 DDYEIE

>member
-33 ETSDTNAVPES
+33 ETSDTVPES
-44 PDIEDSRG
+44 TDIE
-52 YDHEQTGTEATD
+52 TPGTEETREPKQDTAEVAE
-64 NHANEQI
+64 NPIAESI
-71 DTSAIPVPTIPDGV
+71 DASAIPVPTIPDGA

-90 EDAEIGTDHEQ
+90 ETDDEKLASAEGTDNSAESE
-101 IDGSSENIESKTADG
+101 IAGDGSNHEVDTVMENGEDG
-116 DSDRETDTVAKADE
+116 DKPSEPE
-130 AGTEADDET
+130 A
-139 AEPVTNADME
+139 VNDME
-149 SITRQAGDDTADIEQ
+149 SATRQVSDDTTDIEQ
-164 EACKDVSDDN
+164 KACEDDSDDN
-174 PGTTGDAVDT
+174 PGPTGD
-184 VAISEDDGDDDAVA
+184 VADMAETSEDGVDDDAA
-198 DTDTAKDEDTR
+198 DADAAEE
-209 FGDDLTP
+209 GAAELSDDLTP
-216 NGHETLQEQADRIA
+216 NGYETLQEQADRIA
-230 KEESRRTLESIDSQL
+230 KEESRRTLESIDSQF

-267 RDEYRK
+267 RDECRRT
-273 NGDKRG
+273 GDKRG

-293 RDGDGR
+293 RDGNGR

-337 VDALAAQLKEMPPD
+337 VDALAAQLKEMAPD
-351 EAKQEIAE
+351 EAKQAIAE

-364 YMTLAEFHA
+364 YMTLAERHA
-373 ALVSDITSYVEEPEP
+373 ALVSDITSYVEEPEQ
-388 ELEQDVDETN
+388 EHDADETV
-398 PETTDDK
+398 PEATDEK
-405 GIASVTDDSDE
+405 GIASETDGSAEAGTDE
-416 ADTDEADDADRGDND
+416 TYDTDGGGDDTESDR
-431 TDSDGSNGLKEY
+431 SNGLKEY
-443 YDRYGGEPSHKDI
+443 YDRYGGEPSQNDI
-456 GVIWNKPHEQS
+456 GVIRNKPHEQS

-491 EERAEKEGVS
+491 EERAEKEGTS
-501 VEEIATRGDRPM
+501 VEEIASRGDRPM
-513 TAEEIEKRRKSK
+513 TAEEVEKRRKSK
-525 RNGKLTALSIAKS
+525 RDGKLTALSIAKS

-554 EALKAVHNDG
+554 EALKAVHDDG
-564 KALSGFQSVEHM
+564 KALSGFQSIEHM
-576 IVPML
+576 IIPML
-581 VIAAVWFVLS
+581 AIAAVWFVLS

-596 VSKNAASGVISD
+596 VSKNAASGVLSD
-608 KSGRDANVK
+608 KGGRDANVK

-623 ADLGICGK
+623 ADLGVCGK
-631 TVLIDI
+631 TVLIDA
-637 IRLVSMIVAGAL
+637 IRLISMVVAGVL

-688 SDDDEDDTVI
+688 SDDDDDDTAGI

-713 EPVNAAFRP
+713 EPVNAVFRP

-802 ALFVIGQYVPAAIS
+802 ALFVVGQYIPAAIS

-840 NDYEIE
+840 DDYEIE

>member
-1 MSRMHKKRR
+1 MSRMHKKRK

-22 TEMLSAASTDD
+22 TEMLSAASTAD
-33 ETSDTNAVPES
+33 ETGNTVPES
-44 PDIEDSRG
+44 TDVETAGIEEIREPKQDTA
-52 YDHEQTGTEATD
+52 EVTENLIA
-64 NHANEQI
+64 ESI
-71 DTSAIPVPTIPDGV
+71 DASSIPVPTIPEGV

-90 EDAEIGTDHEQ
+90 EDAEIGTDQ
-101 IDGSSENIESKTADG
+101 IDGNAENIESETADD
-116 DSDRETDTVAKADE
+116 DSNREVDTVAKTDKTGDE
-130 AGTEADDET
+130 ITEPTANDDMKPATRQVSDDTTDIEQKACEDDSDDNPDATGDVIDT
-139 AEPVTNADME
+139 AETSENGVD
-149 SITRQAGDDTADIEQ
+149 DDTAD
-164 EACKDVSDDN
+164 A
-174 PGTTGDAVDT
+174 DA
-184 VAISEDDGDDDAVA
+184 AEEGAAELS
-198 DTDTAKDEDTR
+198 
-209 FGDDLTP
+209 DDLTP

-252 IDDFISGKIKEALAE
+252 IDDFISGKIKEALVE
-267 RDEYRK
+267 RDELRRT
-273 NGDKRG
+273 GDKRG

-293 RDGDGR
+293 RDGNGM
-299 TLDGV
+299 TLDEV

-337 VDALAAQLKEMPPD
+337 VDALAAQLKEMAPD
-351 EAKQEIAE
+351 EAKQAIAE

-364 YMTLAEFHA
+364 YMTLAERHA
-373 ALVSDITSYVEEPEP
+373 ALVSDITSYVEEPEQ
-388 ELEQDVDETN
+388 EHDADETV
-398 PETTDDK
+398 PEATDDK
-405 GIASVTDDSDE
+405 GIASATDGSAEAGADE
-416 ADTDEADDADRGDND
+416 IDDTDRGGDDTESDR
-431 TDSDGSNGLKEY
+431 SNGLKEY
-443 YDRYGGEPSHKDI
+443 YDRYGGEPSQNDI
-456 GVIWNKPHEQS
+456 GVIRNKPHEQS

-491 EERAEKEGVS
+491 EERAEKEGTS
-501 VEEIATRGDRPM
+501 VEEIASRGDRPM
-513 TAEEIEKRRKSK
+513 TSEEIEKRRKSK
-525 RNGKLTALSIAKS
+525 RDGKLTALSIAKS

-554 EALKAVHNDG
+554 EALKAVHDDG

-581 VIAAVWFVLS
+581 AIAAVWFVLS

-596 VSKNAASGVISD
+596 VSKNAASGVLSD
-608 KSGRDANVK
+608 KGGRDANVK

-623 ADLGICGK
+623 ADLGVCGK
-631 TVLIDI
+631 TVLIDV
-637 IRLVSMIVAGAL
+637 IRLVSMVVAGAL

-669 IAVLLIAVGIV
+669 IAVLLIVVGIV

-688 SDDDEDDTVI
+688 SDDDDYDEAVI
-698 EDSVTYGLAEIQRKI
+698 ENSVTYGLAEIQRRI

-722 LLAASAAAIVAM
+722 LLVASVAAIVAM
-734 SVVTFLPLRT
+734 SIVTFLPLRT

-757 SLGAIAA
+757 SLGAIVA

-802 ALFVIGQYVPAAIS
+802 ALFVIGQYVPAAIF

-840 NDYEIE
+840 DDYEIE

>member
-1 MSRMHKKRR
+1 MSRMHKKRK

-22 TEMLSAASTDD
+22 TEMLSAASTAD
-33 ETSDTNAVPES
+33 ETGDTDADTES
-44 PDIEDSRG
+44 PDINVPRDP
-52 YDHEQTGTEATD
+52 EQTGTEATE
-64 NHANEQI
+64 NHADEQI
-71 DTSAIPVPTIPDGV
+71 DASSIPVPTIPEGV

-90 EDAEIGTDHEQ
+90 EDAEIGTDK
-101 IDGSSENIESKTADG
+101 IDGNAENIESETADD
-116 DSDRETDTVAKADE
+116 DSNRKVDTVAKTDKTGDE
-130 AGTEADDET
+130 IAKPAADD
-139 AEPVTNADME
+139 DMK
-149 SITRQAGDDTADIEQ
+149 SAAGQISDDTANIEP
-164 EACKDVSDDN
+164 EACEDDSDDS
-174 PGTTGDAVDT
+174 PDSTGD
-184 VAISEDDGDDDAVA
+184 VA
-198 DTDTAKDEDTR
+198 DTAETSEDGVDDASADTDAAEEGATEL
-209 FGDDLTP
+209 GDDLTP
-216 NGHETLQEQADRIA
+216 NGHETLQEQANRIA

-267 RDEYRK
+267 RDECRR

-337 VDALAAQLKEMPPD
+337 VDALAAKLKEMAPD
-351 EAKQEIAE
+351 EAKQAIAE

-364 YMTLAEFHA
+364 YMTLAERHA
-373 ALVSDITSYVEEPEP
+373 ALVSDITSYVEEPEQ
-388 ELEQDVDETN
+388 EQDTDETA
-398 PETTDDK
+398 PEATDDN
-405 GIASVTDDSDE
+405 GIASATDDSTE
-416 ADTDEADDADRGDND
+416 SDTDEADDAERDDAD
-431 TDSDGSNGLKEY
+431 TEADESNGLKEY
-443 YDRYGGEPSHKDI
+443 YDRYGGEPSQNDI
-456 GVIWNKPHEQS
+456 GVIRNKPHEQS

-501 VEEIATRGDRPM
+501 VEEIASRGDRPM
-513 TAEEIEKRRKSK
+513 TSEEIEKRRKSK
-525 RNGKLTALSIAKS
+525 RDGKLTALSIAKS
-538 AIGIASLA
+538 AIGIASLT

-554 EALKAVHNDG
+554 EALKAVHDDG

-596 VSKNAASGVISD
+596 VSKNAASGVLSD

-623 ADLGICGK
+623 ADLGVCGK
-631 TVLIDI
+631 TVLIDA
-637 IRLVSMIVAGAL
+637 IRLVSMVVAGAL

-669 IAVLLIAVGIV
+669 IAVLLIVVGIV

-688 SDDDEDDTVI
+688 SDDDDDDSVI

-757 SLGAIAA
+757 SLGAIVA

-840 NDYEIE
+840 DDYEIE

>member
-33 ETSDTNAVPES
+33 ETSDTVPES
-44 PDIEDSRG
+44 TDIE
-52 YDHEQTGTEATD
+52 TPGTEETREPKQDTAEVAE
-64 NHANEQI
+64 NPIAESI
-71 DTSAIPVPTIPDGV
+71 DASAIPVPTIPDGA

-90 EDAEIGTDHEQ
+90 ETDEEQLDPAEGADNNAEF
-101 IDGSSENIESKTADG
+101 ETARD
-116 DSDRETDTVAKADE
+116 DSNQAEDTVTENGNDDDKVSEPKA
-130 AGTEADDET
+130 
-139 AEPVTNADME
+139 VNDME
-149 SITRQAGDDTADIEQ
+149 SATGQVSDDTADIEP
-164 EACKDVSDDN
+164 EAREC
-174 PGTTGDAVDT
+174 GTDGNSGSTGDA
-184 VAISEDDGDDDAVA
+184 DDKTETPKDASDDKAA
-198 DTDTAKDEDTR
+198 DTDMEETDAAAH
-209 FGDDLTP
+209 GDDLTP
-216 NGHETLQEQADRIA
+216 NGYETLQEQADRIA

-267 RDEYRK
+267 RDECRR

-293 RDGDGR
+293 RDGYGR

-304 TAEYDKIMKDEDDR
+304 TAGYDKIMKDEDDR

-337 VDALAAQLKEMPPD
+337 VDTLAAQLKEMAPD
-351 EAKQEIAE
+351 EAKQAIAR

-364 YMTLAEFHA
+364 YMTLAERHA

-388 ELEQDVDETN
+388 KHDTDETA
-398 PETTDDK
+398 PEATDDK
-405 GIASVTDDSDE
+405 GIASATDDSAE
-416 ADTDEADDADRGDND
+416 ADTDETDDANRSGND
-431 TDSDGSNGLKEY
+431 TESDGSNGLKEY
-443 YDRYGGEPSHKDI
+443 YDRYGGEPSQNDI
-456 GVIWNKPHEQS
+456 GVIRNKPHEQS

-477 QREKERQALLAKRA
+477 KREKERQALLAKRA

-513 TAEEIEKRRKSK
+513 TSEEIEKRRKSK
-525 RNGKLTALSIAKS
+525 RDGKLTALSIAKS

-554 EALKAVHNDG
+554 EALKAVHDDG

-596 VSKNAASGVISD
+596 VSKNAASGVLSD
-608 KSGRDANVK
+608 KGGRDANVK

-623 ADLGICGK
+623 ADLGVCGK
-631 TVLIDI
+631 TALIDA
-637 IRLVSMIVAGAL
+637 IRLVSMVVAGAL

-669 IAVLLIAVGIV
+669 ISVLLIAVGIV

-688 SDDDEDDTVI
+688 SDDDDDDTVI
-698 EDSVTYGLAEIQRKI
+698 EDSVTYGLAEIQRRI

-734 SVVTFLPLRT
+734 SIATFLPLRT

-757 SLGAIAA
+757 SFGAIAA

-802 ALFVIGQYVPAAIS
+802 ALFVVGQYVPAAIS

-840 NDYEIE
+840 DDYEIE

>member
-1 MSRMHKKRR
+1 MSRMHKKRK
-10 DRKNTYEMQRAL
+10 DKKNTYEMQRAL
-22 TEMLSAASTDD
+22 TEMLSAASTAD
-33 ETSDTNAVPES
+33 ETGDTDADAKS
-44 PDIEDSRG
+44 PDTEATRDP
-52 YDHEQTGTEATD
+52 EQTGTEATD
-64 NHANEQI
+64 NHADEQI
-71 DTSAIPVPTIPDGV
+71 DASAIPVPTIPEGA

-90 EDAEIGTDHEQ
+90 EDVEIGTDQVDE
-101 IDGSSENIESKTADG
+101 GMKNVESETADG
-116 DSDRETDTVAKADE
+116 NSSREADTVAE
-130 AGTEADDET
+130 TGETVDET
-139 AEPVTNADME
+139 TEPAANDEME
-149 SITRQAGDDTADIEQ
+149 SAARQAVDDTADIEQ
-164 EACKDVSDDN
+164 EACEGDSDDN
-174 PGTTGDAVDT
+174 PDSTGD
-184 VAISEDDGDDDAVA
+184 VA
-198 DTDTAKDEDTR
+198 DTAETSENGVEDDTADADAAEEGAAEL
-209 FGDDLTP
+209 GDDLTP

-267 RDEYRK
+267 RDECRR
-273 NGDKRG
+273 NGDKSG
-279 VERLGK
+279 ADRLGK

-304 TAEYDKIMKDEDDR
+304 TTEYDKIMKDEDDR

-332 ERVKR
+332 ERIKR
-337 VDALAAQLKEMPPD
+337 VDALAAQLNEMAPD
-351 EAKQEIAE
+351 KAKQAIAE

-364 YMTLAEFHA
+364 YMTLAERHA
-373 ALVSDITSYVEEPEP
+373 ALVSDITSYAEESEQ
-388 ELEQDVDETN
+388 EQDADETV
-398 PETTDDK
+398 PEATDDK
-405 GIASVTDDSDE
+405 GIASATDDSSE
-416 ADTDEADDADRGDND
+416 ADADETDNADRSGDD
-431 TDSDGSNGLKEY
+431 TETDGPNGLKEY
-443 YDRYGGEPSHKDI
+443 YDRYGGEPSQNDI
-456 GVIWNKPHEQS
+456 GVIRNKPHEQS

-501 VEEIATRGDRPM
+501 VEEIASRGDRPM
-513 TAEEIEKRRKSK
+513 TAEEIEKCRKSK
-525 RNGKLTALSIAKS
+525 RDGKLTALSIAKS

-554 EALKAVHNDG
+554 EALKAVHDDG

-576 IVPML
+576 VIPML
-581 VIAAVWFVLS
+581 AIAAVWFVLS

-596 VSKNAASGVISD
+596 VSKNAASGVLSD
-608 KSGRDANVK
+608 KGGRDANVK

-623 ADLGICGK
+623 ADLGVCGK
-631 TVLIDI
+631 TVLIDA
-637 IRLVSMIVAGAL
+637 IRLVSMVVAGAL

-688 SDDDEDDTVI
+688 SDDDDDDTVI
-698 EDSVTYGLAEIQRKI
+698 EDSVTYGLAEIQRRI
-713 EPVNAAFRP
+713 EPVNAVFRP

-734 SVVTFLPLRT
+734 SIVTFLPLRT

-786 SFAWSLLLM
+786 SFTWSLLLM

-802 ALFVIGQYVPAAIS
+802 ALFVVGQYIPAAIS

-840 NDYEIE
+840 DDYEIE